1 MPKQNQPKYINKSV
15 THHNIGF
22 NIKRPKAIQLDKDV
36 EKIREFL
43 QVKRREEYAK
53 KVSDKILSNEKNWYV
68 PKKSATR
75 GHVLEEVIAFYIKN
89 KSL

>member
-1 MPKQNQPKYINKSV
+1 MPKQNQPKYTNKSV
-15 THHNIGF
+15 SHHNIGF
-22 NIKRPKAIQLDKDV
+22 NIKRPIAIELDK
-36 EKIREFL
+36 EIKKIREFL
-43 QVKRREEYAK
+43 QKERREDYAK